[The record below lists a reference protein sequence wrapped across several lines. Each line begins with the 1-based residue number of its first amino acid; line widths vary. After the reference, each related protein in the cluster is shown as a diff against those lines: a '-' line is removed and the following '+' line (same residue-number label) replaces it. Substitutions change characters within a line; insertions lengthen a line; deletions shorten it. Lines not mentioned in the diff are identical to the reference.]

1 MPGELQAAGA
11 IAKLADTVAS
21 WFLSE
26 DGYGEWKK
34 RKQLASVKEQARRA
48 LIDHD
53 WVALRATTAE
63 LERLSQRP

>member
-11 IAKLADTVAS
+11 IAKLADTIAS
-21 WFLSE
+21 WWMSE

-34 RKQLASVKEQARRA
+34 RKQLAAVKEKARRA

-53 WVALRATTAE
+53 WVALRTATDE
-63 LERLSQRP
+63 LQRLSSKP